1 METQKIINLLNKT
14 DYQDSKYATKN
25 WHVIND
31 ETNGNYGSGDIDNTF
46 RGFNPIPIKFITKSL
61 ESYLCDYSDAYILV
75 TGKVKINTDAATKMA
90 FKNCAPFINYR
101 VEINDTQVE
110 YANNLNVIMPMY
122 SLLEYSDNFSE
133 STSTLQNFIRD
144 ENDRYNVITV
154 NDSKSY
160 NYKYVATEDD
170 GIKNDLKIAVPVKYF
185 THFFRSLEMSLI
197 NCKLVIDL
205 NWEKIMHINYNCF
218 K

>member
-46 RGFNPIPIKFITKSL
+46 RGFNPIPIKFITKSR
-61 ESYLCDYSDAYILV
+61 YILV

-110 YANNLNVIMPMY
+110 YANNLNVIMPVY

-170 GIKNDLKIAVPVKYF
+170 GIKNDLKIAVPLKYF

>member
-1 METQKIINLLNKT
+1 
-14 DYQDSKYATKN
+14 
-25 WHVIND
+25 
-31 ETNGNYGSGDIDNTF
+31 
-46 RGFNPIPIKFITKSL
+46 
-61 ESYLCDYSDAYILV
+61 
-75 TGKVKINTDAATKMA
+75 
-90 FKNCAPFINYR
+90 
-101 VEINDTQVE
+101 
-110 YANNLNVIMPMY
+110 MPMY
-122 SLLEYSDNFSE
+122 SLLEYSDNSSE
-133 STSTLQNFIRD
+133 SASTLWNFIRD
-144 ENDRYNVITV
+144 ETDGYNVITV

-170 GIKNDLKIAVPVKYF
+170 GIKDDLKIAVPLKYF